1 MSRLSVMPTPI
12 NELLL
17 IEPAR
22 LADQRGFFERI
33 FCTRE
38 LESVMEGRSIAQI
51 NRSFTANQGV
61 VRGLH
66 FQHSPHAEMKLV
78 ACLRGLIYDVAVDLR
93 NGSPTFLSWH
103 AELLTPD
110 NSRTLVIPEGFAHG
124 FQTLTDECELL
135 YLHTA
140 PHEPTAEGGLHPSD
154 PRLAIDWPL
163 DISKLS
169 DRDQNHPM
177 IDENFSGLVL

>member
-1 MSRLSVMPTPI
+1 MSRLSVISTPI
-12 NELLL
+12 NGLLI
-17 IEPAR
+17 IEPAS

-33 FCTRE
+33 FCTGE
-38 LESVMEGRSIAQI
+38 LGSVLEGRSIAQI

-66 FQHSPHAEMKLV
+66 YQHSPHAEMKLV

-93 NGSPTFLSWH
+93 NGSPTFLRWH

-110 NSRTLVIPEGFAHG
+110 NFRTLVIPEGFAHG

-140 PHEPTAEGGLHPSD
+140 PHEPNAEDGLHPSY

-163 DISKLS
+163 NIAKLS

-177 IDENFSGLVL
+177 IDESFSGLVL